1 MRGQAGRVVSVV
13 THESPDGDAIGSLL
27 ATKHLLERCGAEV
40 HLLCPDPAPAQYSFL
55 AGADRIRPALPPGA
69 TPALWVLVDCA
80 SLERIGPVADQVGPG
95 ARTLNID
102 HHASNTLFATYNWV
116 QPEASSTGEM
126 IAGLFVA
133 MGLPFADS
141 GPALYTAMVTDTGG
155 FAFESTTPRTH
166 LLAASLLE
174 GGVKPGQMQDLIYN
188 TRQPAALRL
197 LGRALSRL
205 ELALDDQVAYMTLEP
220 QDFIQ
225 ARGRQEHTDGIVNY
239 ARSVAGA
246 RVGLLFYAIEPGLV
260 RIGIRTKPGVDASWL
275 AAQFGGGGH
284 PRAAGCRF
292 EGAVTEAVSAVL
304 AVLEE
309 HLAQR

>member
-1 MRGQAGRVVSVV
+1 MVSVV

-27 ATKHLLERCGAEV
+27 ATKCLLERCGAEV
-40 HLLCPDPAPAQYSFL
+40 HILCPDPAPAQYSFL
-55 AGADRIRPALPPGA
+55 AGADRIRAALPPRT

-80 SLERIGPVADQVGPG
+80 SLERVGPLADQLGPG
-95 ARTLNID
+95 AQTLSID

-116 QPEASSTGEM
+116 EPEASSTGEM

-141 GPALYTAMVTDTGG
+141 GPALYTAMITDTGG
-155 FAFESTTPRTH
+155 FAFESTTSRTH

-174 GGVKPGQMQDLIYN
+174 AGVKPGQMQDLIYN
-188 TRQPAALRL
+188 TREPAALLL

-205 ELALDDQVAYMTLEP
+205 ELALEGHVAYLTLEP
-220 QDFIQ
+220 DDFVQ
-225 ARGRQEHTDGIVNY
+225 TGGRQEHTDGIVNY
-239 ARSVAGA
+239 ARSVAEA
-246 RVGLLFYAIEPGLV
+246 KVGLLFSAIEPGLV
-260 RIGIRTKPGVDASWL
+260 RIGIRTKPGLDASRL
-275 AAQFGGGGH
+275 AVQFGGGGH

-292 EGAVTEAVSAVL
+292 QGTVTEAVAAIL